1 MCTRMTTKG
10 TSNFNFQ
17 SITHD
22 TRKVPWYLVPCT
34 SCNPIECSRDHNH
47 GRDVELMAQNR
58 LRIIEGNCVVYQ
70 ENEPNFTLVVE
81 ERLLLWTQQVAHR
94 QSVISLYNYRG
105 PCPVHPACTDN
116 CFQYRIG
123 TKAVELVVPLFV
135 IIVLWK
141 VDDTRRK
148 SKHRNQIYYLVSACS
163 TGYS

>member
-58 LRIIEGNCVVYQ
+58 LRIIEGNCVLNQ
-70 ENEPNFTLVVE
+70 ENEPFRRQSCQDNFTLKCRGRALAIVNTASRASTVRHQPLQLSWPLCGAPCMYRQLFSVPHWYQGGGAGGTVV
-81 ERLLLWTQQVAHR
+81 RHNC
-94 QSVISLYNYRG
+94 SL
-105 PCPVHPACTDN
+105 
-116 CFQYRIG
+116 
-123 TKAVELVVPLFV
+123 ES
-135 IIVLWK
+135 
-141 VDDTRRK
+141 RRHQK
-148 SKHRNQIYYLVSACS
+148 EIKTS
-163 TGYS
+163 